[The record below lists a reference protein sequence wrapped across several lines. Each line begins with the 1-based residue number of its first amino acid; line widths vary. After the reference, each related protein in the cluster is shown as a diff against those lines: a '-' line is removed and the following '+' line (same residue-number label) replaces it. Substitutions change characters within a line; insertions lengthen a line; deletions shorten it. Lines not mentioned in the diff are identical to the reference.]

1 MQTKQQGFS
10 LIELM
15 VVLVILGILAS
26 LVVPN
31 IMGSR
36 ETGEQQKVVSDIVA
50 LENALDTYYAQN
62 GRFPTTEQGLEALVY
77 EPRIEPVPRRYPEGG
92 YIRRLP
98 VDPWGNEYQLLSPGE
113 HRRIDVFSL
122 GPDGQ
127 AGTEDDMG
135 NWNLQDYQ

>member
-10 LIELM
+10 LIEVM

-26 LVVPN
+26 MVVPN

-36 ETGEQQKVVSDIVA
+36 ETGERQKVVSDIVA
-50 LENALDTYYAQN
+50 LENALDMYYAQN
-62 GRFPTTEQGLEALVY
+62 GRFPTTEQGLDALVY
-77 EPRIEPVPRRYPEGG
+77 EPRIEPVPRRYQEGG

-113 HRRIDVFSL
+113 HERIDIFSV

-135 NWNLQDYQ
+135 NWNIQDYQ